1 MRIAICTTQVPFVS
15 GGAEFLAQNL
25 KIALLHHHHEA
36 DIVTL
41 PFKWYPPYDLLQSML
56 LWQLVDLEEV
66 AGKRVDLVIGL
77 KFPAYLVKHSNKVLW
92 ILHQHRQ
99 AYDLWDTE
107 FSDLRH
113 AREGAKLREII
124 NQVDSRVFREVK
136 RIFTISQTVTKRVK
150 HFNAIDAP
158 ALYHPPPFCEPLDAN
173 NYNDYVFCPSRL
185 EPLKRQ
191 KLLVEAMAHVKSSA
205 TCILA
210 GSGPDEPML
219 RKLIRS
225 HGLEARVRL
234 LGRVPDDQLRQLYS
248 NALAVFF
255 GPLDEDYGYVT
266 LEAFLAAKAIITLTD
281 SGGPL
286 EFVEDGTNGFI
297 VRADPKEIAKKI
309 DLLFVDR
316 LRARQL
322 GECGRATLVAR
333 NINWSNVV
341 RRLTS

>member
-15 GGAEFLAQNL
+15 GGAESLAQNL
-25 KIALLHHHHEA
+25 RVALLQHHHEVA
-36 DIVTL
+36 VVTL
-41 PFKWYPPYDLLQSML
+41 PFKWYPPYDLLQSIL

-66 AGKRVDLVIGL
+66 AERKVDLVIGL

-99 AYDLWDTE
+99 AYDLWDTQ

-113 AREGAKLREII
+113 TREGAKLREII
-124 NQVDSRVFREVK
+124 NQVDSRVFREV
-136 RIFTISQTVTKRVK
+136 RHVFTISQTVTKRLK
-150 HFNAIDAP
+150 HFNGIDAP
-158 ALYHPPPFCEPLDAN
+158 TLYHPPPFWEPLESN
-173 NYNDYVFCPSRL
+173 NYHDYVFCPSRL
-185 EPLKRQ
+185 DPLKRQ
-191 KLLVEAMAHVKSSA
+191 SLLIEAMAHVKSGA

-210 GSGPDEPML
+210 GSGPDEPVL

-225 HGLEARVRL
+225 HGLEARVSL
-234 LGRVPDDQLRQLYS
+234 LGRVPDDQVRQLYS

-255 GPLDEDYGYVT
+255 GPLNEDYGYVT
-266 LEAFLAAKAIITLTD
+266 LEAFLAAKAVITLTD

-286 EFVEDGTNGFI
+286 EFVEDGANGFI
-297 VRADPKEIAKKI
+297 VFADPREIAKKI

-316 LRARQL
+316 RRAQQL
-322 GECGRATLVAR
+322 GERGRAMLVER